1 MYVLEQTCYIYE
13 MYEHDD
19 SETAVIEESLEG
31 ILSGL
36 AEHYG
41 VTEKNIEGC
50 RAVADGVSDIKSLN
64 AKILDDMG
72 NRYAGLKERVEKTR
86 DIYGEYQQRFEGRS
100 QNLTEYIIYY
110 QYTQKLLLNTNTF

>member
-1 MYVLEQTCYIYE
+1 